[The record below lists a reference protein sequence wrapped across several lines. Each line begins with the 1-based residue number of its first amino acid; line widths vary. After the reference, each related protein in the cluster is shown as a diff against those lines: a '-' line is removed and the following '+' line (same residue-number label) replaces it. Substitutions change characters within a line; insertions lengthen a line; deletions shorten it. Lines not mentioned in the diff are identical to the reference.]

1 MKTLETRSL
10 RICQEIIVT
19 LESQQQTSGGPKVKK
34 CPACNEEYQ
43 DTNLVVCPKDRTM
56 LLTPQKDE
64 LIGQIL
70 NDRYKVVEEVGRG
83 GMSAVY
89 KGIHELMDRTVAI
102 KVLLPQL
109 VSDQISIK
117 RFQQEA
123 QAASHLQ
130 HPNVITVYDYG
141 FVASGQ
147 PYLVMD
153 FLEGESLADIIRRDK
168 QVPVKRMIPIFM
180 QACEALEHAHQKGV
194 IHRDLKSS
202 NIMLIDFEGKKD
214 FVKVVDFGIAK
225 LMPSSG
231 KQSQNLTQTGEVF
244 GSPIYMSPEQCMA
257 QSLDARSD
265 IYSMGAMMYE
275 SLTGQPP
282 LMGNSIID
290 TMQMHMSTPPKPF
303 RESRPDLDI
312 PEALERVVLK
322 ALAKKPE
329 QRYQSMQELRD
340 AMEGVSKLIDKEKL
354 FGPGPAAKGVRS
366 TRSSLA
372 KYQQPAG
379 SKSAAASAPT
389 PRIESNRPQGATGAQ
404 MAPEPVSAVSK
415 VKEDASPKESLRTT
429 RTQQRRK
436 PEEPAEVA
444 KPKAANPLD
453 KIKQLEIFKKIPLPA
468 MIAIA
473 VVPFALVGV
482 VVVMQNA
489 KIGSM
494 FSTQQVVE
502 GLVYYYNPATKSK
515 HGDIYVYVSNEDEET
530 PGKLV
535 KIETPPAYNLDDRAG
550 NTTGADLGDYW
561 KLTYHNQG
569 DKKVLDEAEWPQE
582 QLPGGEDLKQINVW
596 IRQMFGTLAT
606 EDNTIEPDEMASFF
620 MPDWAAD
627 DYKKMKDTWSKE
639 NLTFNVVSD
648 SALAKRNFIKVES
661 YDKDQGKATVLV
673 RTKFWIKTGPQYMRF
688 VMIKKDNR
696 KWLIAKV
703 EEISPT
709 IWEHDGAAQEEAPEE
724 EEEEAAEE

>member
-1 MKTLETRSL
+1 MFLLTWPVLNRWAIGKE
-10 RICQEIIVT
+10 VT
-19 LESQQQTSGGPKVKK
+19 LESQQTTGGPKVKK

-43 DTNLVVCPKDRTM
+43 DSNLVVCPKDRTM

-64 LIGQIL
+64 LLGQIL

-153 FLEGESLADIIRRDK
+153 FLEGESLSDIIRRDK

-303 RESRPDLDI
+303 KETRPDLEI
-312 PEALERVVLK
+312 PETLERVVLK

-340 AMEGVSKLIDKEKL
+340 ALEGVSKLIDKEKL
-354 FGPGPAAKGVRS
+354 FGPGPTAKGVRS

-379 SKSAAASAPT
+379 SKGTASSTST
-389 PRIESNRPQGATGAQ
+389 PRVSENEKLRTGAQ
-404 MAPEPVSAVSK
+404 MAPDPTVRPA
-415 VKEDASPKESLRTT
+415 KEETSTKETLRTT
-429 RTQQRRK
+429 RTQQRKK
-436 PEEPAEVA
+436 PEETPQPVKEKPAS
-444 KPKAANPLD
+444 PLD
-453 KIKQLEIFKKIPLPA
+453 KIKNLEIFKKVPILFV
-468 MIAIA
+468 IGGIVLSSLLIGGT
-473 VVPFALVGV
+473 VVFSKFGNV
-482 VVVMQNA
+482 
-489 KIGSM
+489 
-494 FSTQQVVE
+494 FSTKTTTK
-502 GLVYYYNPATKSK
+502 GLVYYYKPAGKKS
-515 HGDIYVYVSNEDEET
+515 GDIYLWVVSDDEDSA
-530 PGKLV
+530 GKLV
-535 KIETPPAYNLDDRAG
+535 KIESPAGFNLNDRAG
-550 NTTGADLGDYW
+550 NANGADVGDYW
-561 KLTYHNQG
+561 SLTYHTSG
-569 DKKVLDEAEWPQE
+569 DKKVLEDAVWPEDQANA
-582 QLPGGEDLKQINVW
+582 GEDLRQINIW
-596 IRQMFGTLAT
+596 IRQMFGVLAVSDSQPIT
-606 EDNTIEPDEMASFF
+606 QEELGAYFT
-620 MPDWAAD
+620 PDWSSE
-627 DYKKMKDTWSKE
+627 DYKKLKDTWSKD
-639 NLTFNVVSD
+639 NLSFNVVSD
-648 SALAKRNFIKVES
+648 TGRAPKSYIKVES
-661 YDKDQGKATVLV
+661 YDKDQGKASVLV
-673 RTKFWIKTGPQYMRF
+673 RTKYWIKTGPQYMRF
-688 VMIKKDNR
+688 VMSKKENR

-703 EEISPT
+703 EFISPT
-709 IWEHDGAAQEEAPEE
+709 VWENDGNMQEEAPEE
-724 EEEEAAEE
+724 EEESSSSAEE

>member
-1 MKTLETRSL
+1 MTAT
-10 RICQEIIVT
+10 V
-19 LESQQQTSGGPKVKK
+19 ESQPSGPKVKK

-340 AMEGVSKLIDKEKL
+340 AMEGVSKLLDKEKL

-379 SKSAAASAPT
+379 SKTGATSAAKPT
-389 PRIESNRPQGATGAQ
+389 VPYESKNQRATGAQ
-404 MAPEPVSAVSK
+404 MAPDPTVQQAPK
-415 VKEDASPKESLRTT
+415 PTREDSPKESLRTT

-436 PEEPAEVA
+436 PEEPPAAV
-444 KPKAANPLD
+444 KDKAASPLD
-453 KIKQLEIFKKIPLPA
+453 KIKQMEIFKKIPLPA
-468 MIAIA
+468 LIA
-473 VVPFALVGV
+473 VAVIPFALVGI
-482 VVVMQNA
+482 VVVMQNF
-489 KIGSM
+489 KIGNM
-494 FSTQQVVE
+494 FSTQTVVE
-502 GLVYYYNPATKSK
+502 GMVYYYNPATKSK
-515 HGDIYVYVSNEDEET
+515 PGEMYLYVSSEDDET

-535 KIETPPAYNLDDRAG
+535 KIQVPSNTNLDDKSGSA
-550 NTTGADLGDYW
+550 TGAGIGDMW
-561 KLTYHNQG
+561 KVTYHNG
-569 DKKVLDEAEWPQE
+569 LDKKSLDEAEWTE
-582 QLPGGEDLKQINVW
+582 QAQGGEDLRQINEL
-596 IRQMFGTLAT
+596 IKQNFATLTAPG
-606 EDNTIEPDEMASFF
+606 EKVDSEQFSSYY
-620 MPDWAAD
+620 MPEYAAE
-627 DYKKMKDTWSKE
+627 DYKKLEDTWK
-639 NLTFNVVSD
+639 NYTFDEVPNSSLV
-648 SALAKRNFIKVES
+648 KRNYIKVES
-661 YDKDQGKATVLV
+661 YDKDQGKAAVLV
-673 RTKFWIKTGPQYMRF
+673 RTKFWIKEGPQYMRF
-688 VMIKKDNR
+688 VLIKKDNR
-696 KWLIAKV
+696 KWFIAKV

-709 IWEHDGAAQEEAPEE
+709 VWENDGAAQEEAAGEE
-724 EEEEAAEE
+724 EDEEAPADE

>member
-1 MKTLETRSL
+1 
-10 RICQEIIVT
+10 
-19 LESQQQTSGGPKVKK
+19 
-34 CPACNEEYQ
+34 
-43 DTNLVVCPKDRTM
+43 M

-340 AMEGVSKLIDKEKL
+340 AMEGVSKLLDKEKL

-379 SKSAAASAPT
+379 SKTGATSAAKPT
-389 PRIESNRPQGATGAQ
+389 VPYESKNQRATGAQ
-404 MAPEPVSAVSK
+404 MAPDPTVQQAPK
-415 VKEDASPKESLRTT
+415 PTREDSPKESLRTT

-436 PEEPAEVA
+436 PEEPPAAV
-444 KPKAANPLD
+444 KDKAASPLD
-453 KIKQLEIFKKIPLPA
+453 KIKQMEIFKKIPLPA
-468 MIAIA
+468 LIA
-473 VVPFALVGV
+473 VAVIPFALVGI
-482 VVVMQNA
+482 VVVMQNF
-489 KIGSM
+489 KIGNM
-494 FSTQQVVE
+494 FSTQTVVE
-502 GLVYYYNPATKSK
+502 GMVYYYNPATKSK
-515 HGDIYVYVSNEDEET
+515 PGEMYLYVSSEDDET

-535 KIETPPAYNLDDRAG
+535 KIQVPSNTNLDDKSGSA
-550 NTTGADLGDYW
+550 TGAGIGDMW
-561 KLTYHNQG
+561 KVTYHNG
-569 DKKVLDEAEWPQE
+569 LDKKSLDEAEWTE
-582 QLPGGEDLKQINVW
+582 QAQGGEDLRQINEL
-596 IRQMFGTLAT
+596 IKQNFATLTAPG
-606 EDNTIEPDEMASFF
+606 EKVDSEQFSSYY
-620 MPDWAAD
+620 MPEYAAE
-627 DYKKMKDTWSKE
+627 DYKKLEDTWK
-639 NLTFNVVSD
+639 NYTFDEVPNSSLV
-648 SALAKRNFIKVES
+648 KRNYIKVES
-661 YDKDQGKATVLV
+661 YDKDQGKAAVLV
-673 RTKFWIKTGPQYMRF
+673 RTKFWIKEGPQYMRF
-688 VMIKKDNR
+688 VLIKKDNR
-696 KWLIAKV
+696 KWFIAKV

-709 IWEHDGAAQEEAPEE
+709 VWENDGAAQEEAAGEE
-724 EEEEAAEE
+724 EDEEAPADE

>member
-1 MKTLETRSL
+1 MTAT
-10 RICQEIIVT
+10 V
-19 LESQQQTSGGPKVKK
+19 ESQPSGPKVKK

-340 AMEGVSKLIDKEKL
+340 AMEGVSKLLDKEKL

-379 SKSAAASAPT
+379 SKTGATSAAKPT
-389 PRIESNRPQGATGAQ
+389 VPHESKNQRATGAQ
-404 MAPEPVSAVSK
+404 MAPDPTVQQAPRPTR
-415 VKEDASPKESLRTT
+415 DDSPKESLRTT

-436 PEEPAEVA
+436 PEEPPAAV
-444 KPKAANPLD
+444 KDKAASPLD

-468 MIAIA
+468 LIA
-473 VVPFALVGV
+473 VAVIPFALVGI
-482 VVVMQNA
+482 VVVMQNF
-489 KIGSM
+489 KIGNM
-494 FSTQQVVE
+494 FSTQTVVE
-502 GLVYYYNPATKSK
+502 GMVYYYNPATKSK
-515 HGDIYVYVSNEDEET
+515 PGEMYLYVSSEDDET

-535 KIETPPAYNLDDRAG
+535 KIQIPNNTNLDDKSGSA
-550 NTTGADLGDYW
+550 TGAGIGDMW
-561 KLTYHNQG
+561 KVTYHNG
-569 DKKVLDEAEWPQE
+569 LDKKSLDEAEWTE
-582 QLPGGEDLKQINVW
+582 QAQGGEDLRQINEL
-596 IRQMFGTLAT
+596 IKQNFATLTAPG
-606 EDNTIEPDEMASFF
+606 EKVDSEQFSSYY
-620 MPDWAAD
+620 MPEYAAE
-627 DYKKMKDTWSKE
+627 DYKKLEDTWK
-639 NLTFNVVSD
+639 NYTFDEVPNSSLV
-648 SALAKRNFIKVES
+648 KRNYIKVES
-661 YDKDQGKATVLV
+661 YDKDQGKAAVLV
-673 RTKFWIKTGPQYMRF
+673 RTKFWIKEGPQYMRF
-688 VMIKKDNR
+688 VLIKKDNR
-696 KWLIAKV
+696 KWFIAKV

-709 IWEHDGAAQEEAPEE
+709 VWENDGAAQEEAAGEDE
-724 EEEEAAEE
+724 DEEAPADE

>member
-1 MKTLETRSL
+1 
-10 RICQEIIVT
+10 
-19 LESQQQTSGGPKVKK
+19 
-34 CPACNEEYQ
+34 
-43 DTNLVVCPKDRTM
+43 M

-340 AMEGVSKLIDKEKL
+340 AMEGVSKLLDKEKL

-379 SKSAAASAPT
+379 SKTGATSAAKPT
-389 PRIESNRPQGATGAQ
+389 VHHESKNQRATGAQ
-404 MAPEPVSAVSK
+404 MAPDPTVQQAPRPTR
-415 VKEDASPKESLRTT
+415 DDSPKESLRTT

-436 PEEPAEVA
+436 PEEPPAAV
-444 KPKAANPLD
+444 KDKAASPLD

-468 MIAIA
+468 LIA
-473 VVPFALVGV
+473 VAVIPFALVGI
-482 VVVMQNA
+482 VVVMQNF
-489 KIGSM
+489 KIGNM
-494 FSTQQVVE
+494 FSTQTVVE
-502 GLVYYYNPATKSK
+502 GMVYYYNPATKSK
-515 HGDIYVYVSNEDEET
+515 PGEMYLYVSSEDDET

-535 KIETPPAYNLDDRAG
+535 KIQIPNNTNLDDKSGSA
-550 NTTGADLGDYW
+550 TGAGIGDMW
-561 KLTYHNQG
+561 KVTYHNG
-569 DKKVLDEAEWPQE
+569 LDKKSLDEAEWTE
-582 QLPGGEDLKQINVW
+582 QAQGGEDLRQINEL
-596 IRQMFGTLAT
+596 IKQNFATLTAPG
-606 EDNTIEPDEMASFF
+606 EKVDSEQFSSYY
-620 MPDWAAD
+620 MPEYAAE
-627 DYKKMKDTWSKE
+627 DYKKLEDTWK
-639 NLTFNVVSD
+639 NYTFDEVPNSSLV
-648 SALAKRNFIKVES
+648 KRNYIKVES
-661 YDKDQGKATVLV
+661 YDKDQGKAAVLV
-673 RTKFWIKTGPQYMRF
+673 RTKFWIKEGPQYMRF
-688 VMIKKDNR
+688 VLIKKDNR
-696 KWLIAKV
+696 KWFIAKV

-709 IWEHDGAAQEEAPEE
+709 VWENDGAAQEEAAGEDE
-724 EEEEAAEE
+724 DEEAPADE

>member
-1 MKTLETRSL
+1 MADSEDTA
-10 RICQEIIVT
+10 
-19 LESQQQTSGGPKVKK
+19 PKAAAPAPEQPAPPKIKK
-34 CPACNEEYQ
+34 CPACNGEFPGH
-43 DTNLVVCPKDRTM
+43 LVVCPNDRTM
-56 LLTPQKDE
+56 LLTPKKDE

-89 KGIHELMDRTVAI
+89 RGVHELMDRTVAI

-153 FLEGESLADIIRRDK
+153 FLEGESLSDIIRRDK
-168 QVPVKRMIPIFM
+168 QVTVKRMIPIFI

-275 SLTGQPP
+275 SLTGHPP

-303 RESRPDLDI
+303 KDVRPDLRI
-312 PEALERVVLK
+312 PDALERVVLK

-329 QRYQSMQELRD
+329 GRYQSMQELRD
-340 AMEGVSKLIDKEKL
+340 ALEGVSKLMEQEKL
-354 FGPGPAAKGVRS
+354 FGPAPGGKAGSRAVRPVTKPAAAAPGTGAPAVKGPQAAADPPAPAAPAAK
-366 TRSSLA
+366 A
-372 KYQQPAG
+372 APA
-379 SKSAAASAPT
+379 A
-389 PRIESNRPQGATGAQ
+389 R
-404 MAPEPVSAVSK
+404 
-415 VKEDASPKESLRTT
+415 
-429 RTQQRRK
+429 
-436 PEEPAEVA
+436 EPAKA
-444 KPKAANPLD
+444 PARPKPRSKAPAEKKEAREGPPILEQ
-453 KIKQLEIFKKIPLPA
+453 IKSLEFFKQNLTVT
-468 MIAIA
+468 IA
-473 VVPFALVGV
+473 VAAVLLAGLGAGV
-482 VVVMQNA
+482 VFLFSSS

-494 FSTQQVVE
+494 FSMQSKAQ
-502 GLVYYYNPATKSK
+502 GIVYYYKPANTKKKVEGEMYIMTVNPE
-515 HGDIYVYVSNEDEET
+515 EDEAPGELLKLNMGTYNIEDRAANADGAGIGDFWQIVYHKSGDKNFIEQATVVEQQASEDLRQVIMAIRMMFTQLCQPGESVNIDNLKNFYTNDWFLNDAEKLAKTWGKVRFET
-530 PGKLV
+530 LADANNYKKSSFKIESYSKEESKASVLV
-535 KIETPPAYNLDDRAG
+535 K
-550 NTTGADLGDYW
+550 
-561 KLTYHNQG
+561 
-569 DKKVLDEAEWPQE
+569 
-582 QLPGGEDLKQINVW
+582 
-596 IRQMFGTLAT
+596 
-606 EDNTIEPDEMASFF
+606 
-620 MPDWAAD
+620 
-627 DYKKMKDTWSKE
+627 
-639 NLTFNVVSD
+639 
-648 SALAKRNFIKVES
+648 
-661 YDKDQGKATVLV
+661 
-673 RTKFWIKTGPQYMRF
+673 TKFWVKEGPGYMRF
-688 VMIKKDNR
+688 ELIKKDGK
-696 KWLIAKV
+696 KWLILKI
-703 EEISPT
+703 EEISPN
-709 IWEHDGAAQEEAPEE
+709 IWLSDGVAQGAD
-724 EEEEAAEE
+724 EEEEAE

>member
-1 MKTLETRSL
+1 M
-10 RICQEIIVT
+10 T
-19 LESQQQTSGGPKVKK
+19 LESQQTTGGPKVKK

-43 DTNLVVCPKDRTM
+43 DSNLVVCPKDRTM

-64 LIGQIL
+64 LLGQIL

-153 FLEGESLADIIRRDK
+153 FLEGESLSDIIRRDK
-168 QVPVKRMIPIFM
+168 QVQVKRMIPIFM

-275 SLTGQPP
+275 SLTGHPP

-303 RESRPDLDI
+303 KEIRPDLDI
-312 PEALERVVLK
+312 PETLERVVLK

-340 AMEGVSKLIDKEKL
+340 ALEGVSKLIDKEKL
-354 FGPGPAAKGVRS
+354 FGPGPTAKGVRS

-379 SKSAAASAPT
+379 SKAGTASSTST
-389 PRIESNRPQGATGAQ
+389 PRVSGNEKMRTGAQ
-404 MAPEPVSAVSK
+404 MAPDPTLSRPA
-415 VKEDASPKESLRTT
+415 KEESTTKETLRTT
-429 RTQQRRK
+429 RTQQRKKAEEAPEPVKEK
-436 PEEPAEVA
+436 P
-444 KPKAANPLD
+444 ANPLD
-453 KIKQLEIFKKIPLPA
+453 KIKNLEIFKKVPIML
-468 MIAIA
+468 
-473 VVPFALVGV
+473 VVGGICLSALL
-482 VVVMQNA
+482 
-489 KIGSM
+489 IGGTIL
-494 FSTQQVVE
+494 FTKFGNVFPTKNTTK
-502 GLVYYYNPATKSK
+502 GLVYYYKPAGKK
-515 HGDIYVYVSNEDEET
+515 PGEIYLWVVSDDEDT

-535 KIETPPAYNLDDRAG
+535 KIESPAGFSLNDHAG
-550 NTTGADLGDYW
+550 NANGADVGDYW
-561 KLTYHNQG
+561 SLTYHTSG
-569 DKKVLDEAEWPQE
+569 DKKILEDAVWPEDQANA
-582 QLPGGEDLKQINVW
+582 GEDLRQISIW
-596 IRQMFGTLAT
+596 IRQMFGVLAVS
-606 EDNTIEPDEMASFF
+606 DNQPITQEELGAYFT
-620 MPDWAAD
+620 PDWSSD
-627 DYKKMKDTWSKE
+627 DYKKLKDTWSKD
-639 NLTFNVVSD
+639 NLSFNVVSD
-648 SALAKRNFIKVES
+648 TGRAPKSYIKVES
-661 YDKDQGKATVLV
+661 YDKDQGKASVLV
-673 RTKFWIKTGPQYMRF
+673 RTKYWIKTGPQYMRF
-688 VMIKKDNR
+688 VMSKKENR

-703 EEISPT
+703 EFISPT
-709 IWEHDGAAQEEAPEE
+709 VWENDGNMQEEPAEE
-724 EEEEAAEE
+724 EEESSSSSEE

>member
-1 MKTLETRSL
+1 
-10 RICQEIIVT
+10 
-19 LESQQQTSGGPKVKK
+19 
-34 CPACNEEYQ
+34 
-43 DTNLVVCPKDRTM
+43 M

-153 FLEGESLADIIRRDK
+153 FLEGESLSDIIRRDK

-303 RESRPDLDI
+303 RETRPDLDI

-379 SKSAAASAPT
+379 SKTGATSAAKPT
-389 PRIESNRPQGATGAQ
+389 LPYESTKSQNATGAQ
-404 MAPEPVSAVSK
+404 MAPDPTASQANRAP
-415 VKEDASPKESLRTT
+415 KEESPKESLRTT

-436 PEEPAEVA
+436 PEEPVAEAKA
-444 KPKAANPLD
+444 KPASPLD

-468 MIAIA
+468 LIA
-473 VVPFALVGV
+473 VAVIPFALVGV
-482 VVVMQNA
+482 VVVMQNF
-489 KIGSM
+489 KIGNM
-494 FSTQQVVE
+494 FSTQQIVE
-502 GLVYYYNPATKSK
+502 GMVYYYNPATKSK
-515 HGDIYVYVSNEDEET
+515 PGDIYLYVSNEDEET

-535 KIETPPAYNLDDRAG
+535 KIQTPPSYNLDDKSG
-550 NTTGADLGDYW
+550 STTGAGLGDMW
-561 KLTYHNQG
+561 KITYHNAL
-569 DKKVLDEAEWPQE
+569 DKKVLEDAEWSE
-582 QLPGGEDLKQINVW
+582 QAQGGEDLKQINEL
-596 IRQMFGTLAT
+596 IRQMFGTLAQPT
-606 EDNTIEPDEMASFF
+606 DTIDPDAICDFY

-627 DYKKMKDTWSKE
+627 NYKKLNETWSKE
-639 NLTFNVVSD
+639 SLTFNDVTN
-648 SALAKRNFIKVES
+648 SALVKRNFIKVES

-673 RTKFWIKTGPQYMRF
+673 RTKFWIKQGPQYMRF

-696 KWLIAKV
+696 KWFIAKV

-709 IWEHDGAAQEEAPEE
+709 VWENDGASQEEATEE
-724 EEEEAAEE
+724 EEEEAPAEE

>member
-1 MKTLETRSL
+1 M
-10 RICQEIIVT
+10 T
-19 LESQQQTSGGPKVKK
+19 LESQQQTTGGPKVKK

-153 FLEGESLADIIRRDK
+153 FLEGESLSDIIRRDK

-340 AMEGVSKLIDKEKL
+340 ALEGVSKLIDKEKL

-372 KYQQPAG
+372 KYQQPANR
-379 SKSAAASAPT
+379 SASASAPAPKGT
-389 PRIESNRPQGATGAQ
+389 HEGGGKPQGSTGAQ
-404 MAPEPVSAVSK
+404 MAPDPVSSVSK
-415 VKEDASPKESLRTT
+415 VRDESPKDSLRIT
-429 RTQQRRK
+429 RTQQRKK

-444 KPKAANPLD
+444 KAKPNNPFE
-453 KIKQLEIFKKIPLPA
+453 KIKQLEIFKKVPLPVL
-468 MIAIA
+468 IA
-473 VVPFALVGV
+473 VALIPFAVIGV

-489 KIGSM
+489 KIGNM
-494 FSTQQVVE
+494 FSTQQTAE
-502 GLVYYYNPATKSK
+502 GLVYYYSPATSK
-515 HGDIYVYVSNEDEET
+515 KPGDIYLFVSSEDEET

-535 KIETPPAYNLDDRAG
+535 KIQTPPGYNIDDRAG
-550 NTTGADLGDYW
+550 NTTGADVGDFW
-561 KLTYHNQG
+561 KISYHNQG
-569 DKKVLDEAEWPQE
+569 DKKVLDDAEWPQE
-582 QLPGGEDLKQINVW
+582 QAQGGEDLKQINVW

-606 EDNTIEPDEMASFF
+606 ESNTIEPDVMASYF

-627 DYKKMKDTWSKE
+627 DYKKLRDTWSKE
-639 NLTFNVVSD
+639 SLTFNIVNN
-648 SALAKRNFIKVES
+648 SAPASKNFIKVES
-661 YDKDQGKATVLV
+661 YDRDQGKATVLV
-673 RTKFWIKTGPQYMRF
+673 RTKFWMKTGPQYMRF

-703 EEISPT
+703 EEIAPN
-709 IWEHDGAAQEEAPEE
+709 IWESDGIIHEQQSEE
-724 EEEEAAEE
+724 EESTDD

>member
-1 MKTLETRSL
+1 MSDSGKK
-10 RICQEIIVT
+10 VT
-19 LESQQQTSGGPKVKK
+19 LESQQSTGGQGPKIKK

-43 DTNLVVCPKDRTM
+43 DVNLVVCPRDRTM

-153 FLEGESLADIIRRDK
+153 FLEGESLSDIIRRDK

-303 RESRPDLDI
+303 SEVRPDLDI

-340 AMEGVSKLIDKEKL
+340 ALEGVSKLIDKEKL
-354 FGPGPAAKGVRS
+354 FGPGPVTKGVRA
-366 TRSSLA
+366 TRNSMA
-372 KYQQPAG
+372 KYQPQAQSQATQAQSTKGAIAPNPTTNYQTGRSRPSEPAIAE
-379 SKSAAASAPT
+379 KKEVDT
-389 PRIESNRPQGATGAQ
+389 NRAEQ
-404 MAPEPVSAVSK
+404 
-415 VKEDASPKESLRTT
+415 RTT
-429 RTQQRRK
+429 RTQQRK
-436 PEEPAEVA
+436 KTDEAAPGPA
-444 KPKAANPLD
+444 KTAAAGPLD
-453 KIKQLEIFKKIPLPA
+453 KLKQLEIFKKVPPVLVIVPVAVSIL
-468 MIAIA
+468 AIA
-473 VVPFALVGV
+473 VVF
-482 VVVMQNA
+482 VMQNF
-489 KIGSM
+489 KIGNM
-494 FSTQQVVE
+494 FSTQQNVE
-502 GLVYYYNPATKSK
+502 GMVYYYKKATKSK
-515 HGDIYVYVSNEDEET
+515 PGDLYLWVADPEEDT

-535 KIETPPAYNLDDRAG
+535 KLSVPSTYNIDDRSANAHG
-550 NTTGADLGDYW
+550 CDIGDTW
-561 KLTYHNQG
+561 KITYHQQG
-569 DKKVLDEAEWPQE
+569 DKKMVEVADCADDQ
-582 QLPGGEDLKQINVW
+582 QGRGEDLRAVNKWV
-596 IRQMFGTLAT
+596 RDMFSILTQNPDKIDGISLAT
-606 EDNTIEPDEMASFF
+606 YYMPEWSADN
-620 MPDWAAD
+620 
-627 DYKKMKDTWSKE
+627 YKKLQDMWMKEQIKFRDNS
-639 NLTFNVVSD
+639 N
-648 SALAKRNFIKVES
+648 SAPKSYIKVES
-661 YDKDQGKATVLV
+661 YDKDQGKVSVLV
-673 RTKFWIKTGPQYMRF
+673 RTKTWVDAGPQYLRI
-688 VMIKKDNR
+688 VLLKKDNR
-696 KWLIAKV
+696 KWLIAKI
-703 EEISPT
+703 EEISPN
-709 IWEHDGAAQEEAPEE
+709 IWENDGLINESAGGEEGDQP
-724 EEEEAAEE
+724 AEE

>member
-1 MKTLETRSL
+1 MTAT
-10 RICQEIIVT
+10 V
-19 LESQQQTSGGPKVKK
+19 ESQPSGPKVKK

-340 AMEGVSKLIDKEKL
+340 AMEGVSKLLDKEKL

-379 SKSAAASAPT
+379 SKTGATSAAKPT
-389 PRIESNRPQGATGAQ
+389 VHHESKNQRATGAQ
-404 MAPEPVSAVSK
+404 MAPDPTVQQAPRPTR
-415 VKEDASPKESLRTT
+415 DDSPKESLRTT

-436 PEEPAEVA
+436 PEEPPAAV
-444 KPKAANPLD
+444 KDKAASPLD

-468 MIAIA
+468 LIA
-473 VVPFALVGV
+473 VAVIPFALVGI
-482 VVVMQNA
+482 VVVMQNF
-489 KIGSM
+489 KIGNM
-494 FSTQQVVE
+494 FSTQTVVE
-502 GLVYYYNPATKSK
+502 GMVYYYNPATKSK
-515 HGDIYVYVSNEDEET
+515 PGEMYLYVSSEDDET

-535 KIETPPAYNLDDRAG
+535 KIQIPNNTNLDDKSGSA
-550 NTTGADLGDYW
+550 TGAGIGDMW
-561 KLTYHNQG
+561 KVTYHNG
-569 DKKVLDEAEWPQE
+569 LDKKSLDEAEWTE
-582 QLPGGEDLKQINVW
+582 QAQGGEDLRQINEL
-596 IRQMFGTLAT
+596 IKQNFATLTAPG
-606 EDNTIEPDEMASFF
+606 EKVDSEQFSSYY
-620 MPDWAAD
+620 MPEYAAE
-627 DYKKMKDTWSKE
+627 DYKKLEDTWK
-639 NLTFNVVSD
+639 NYTFDEVPNSSLV
-648 SALAKRNFIKVES
+648 KRNYIKVES
-661 YDKDQGKATVLV
+661 YDKDQGKAAVLV
-673 RTKFWIKTGPQYMRF
+673 RTKFWIKEGPQYMRF
-688 VMIKKDNR
+688 VLIKKDNR
-696 KWLIAKV
+696 KWFIAKV

-709 IWEHDGAAQEEAPEE
+709 VWENDGAAQEEAAGEDE
-724 EEEEAAEE
+724 DEEAPADE

>member
-1 MKTLETRSL
+1 MTLD
-10 RICQEIIVT
+10 
-19 LESQQQTSGGPKVKK
+19 SQPQTTGLPKVKK

-109 VSDQISIK
+109 VSDTISIK

-153 FLEGESLADIIRRDK
+153 FLEGESLSDIIRHEK
-168 QVPVKRMIPIFM
+168 QCSTKRMIPIFM

-303 RESRPDLDI
+303 REIRADLEI

-340 AMEGVSKLIDKEKL
+340 ALEGVSKLLDKEKL
-354 FGPGPAAKGVRS
+354 FGPGPAAKGARS

-372 KYQQPAG
+372 KYQQPANKTAG
-379 SKSAAASAPT
+379 SSTSSQKAT
-389 PRIESNRPQGATGAQ
+389 GRTQGATGAQ
-404 MAPEPVSAVSK
+404 MAPDPSASQTTLR
-415 VKEDASPKESLRTT
+415 KEEQPIKESLRTT

-436 PEEPAEVA
+436 PEEVAETAKA
-444 KPKAANPLD
+444 KPNPLD
-453 KIKQLEIFKKIPLPA
+453 KFKQLEFLKKVPLPA
-468 MIAIA
+468 LVAAA
-473 VVPFALVGV
+473 VIPFALVGV
-482 VVVMQNA
+482 VVAFQSAN
-489 KIGSM
+489 IGKM
-494 FSTQQVVE
+494 FSTQQTVE
-502 GLVYYYNPATKSK
+502 GMVYFYNPSTSK
-515 HGDIYVYVSNEDEET
+515 KNGDISVYVANEEEDG

-535 KIETPPAYNLDDRAG
+535 KIETPPAFNLDDKSG
-550 NTTGADLGDYW
+550 NTTGAEIGDYW
-561 KLTYHNQG
+561 KLTYHGQG
-569 DKKVLDEAEWPQE
+569 DKKILDEAKWPAE
-582 QLPGGEDLKQINVW
+582 QAQGGEDLKQINVL
-596 IRQMFGTLAT
+596 IRQMFGA
-606 EDNTIEPDEMASFF
+606 MAVENDKLDGTAVASYY

-627 DYKKMKDTWSKE
+627 GYKKMNDTWSKE
-639 NLTFNVVSD
+639 TILFNTSGTTNPR
-648 SALAKRNFIKVES
+648 RNYIKVES

-673 RTKFWIKTGPQYMRF
+673 RTKHWMKTGPQYMRF

-703 EEISPT
+703 EEIAPN
-709 IWEHDGAAQEEAPEE
+709 IWESDGVTHEEAPEE
-724 EEEEAAEE
+724 EEEAAEE

>member
-1 MKTLETRSL
+1 
-10 RICQEIIVT
+10 
-19 LESQQQTSGGPKVKK
+19 
-34 CPACNEEYQ
+34 
-43 DTNLVVCPKDRTM
+43 M

-340 AMEGVSKLIDKEKL
+340 AMEGVSKLLDKEKL

-379 SKSAAASAPT
+379 SKTGATSAAKPT
-389 PRIESNRPQGATGAQ
+389 VPYESKNQRATGAQ
-404 MAPEPVSAVSK
+404 MAPDPTVQQAPRPTR
-415 VKEDASPKESLRTT
+415 EDSPKESLRTT

-436 PEEPAEVA
+436 PEEPPAAV
-444 KPKAANPLD
+444 KDKAASPLD
-453 KIKQLEIFKKIPLPA
+453 KIKQMEIFKKIPLPA
-468 MIAIA
+468 LIA
-473 VVPFALVGV
+473 VAVIPFALVGV
-482 VVVMQNA
+482 VVVMQNF
-489 KIGSM
+489 KIGNM
-494 FSTQQVVE
+494 FSTQTVVE
-502 GLVYYYNPATKSK
+502 GMVYYYNPATKSK
-515 HGDIYVYVSNEDEET
+515 PGEMYLYVSSEDDET

-535 KIETPPAYNLDDRAG
+535 KIQIPNNTNLDDKSGSA
-550 NTTGADLGDYW
+550 TGAGIGDMW
-561 KLTYHNQG
+561 KVTYHNG
-569 DKKVLDEAEWPQE
+569 LDKKSLDEAEWTE
-582 QLPGGEDLKQINVW
+582 QAQGGEDLRQINEL
-596 IRQMFGTLAT
+596 IKQNFATLTAPGEKVDSEQFSSYYMPEYAA
-606 EDNTIEPDEMASFF
+606 EDYRKLE
-620 MPDWAAD
+620 
-627 DYKKMKDTWSKE
+627 DTWK
-639 NLTFNVVSD
+639 NYTFDEVPNSSLV
-648 SALAKRNFIKVES
+648 KRNYIKVES
-661 YDKDQGKATVLV
+661 YDKDQGKAAVLV
-673 RTKFWIKTGPQYMRF
+673 RTKFWIKEGPQYMRF
-688 VMIKKDNR
+688 VLIKKDNR
-696 KWLIAKV
+696 KWFIAKV

-709 IWEHDGAAQEEAPEE
+709 VWENDGAAQDEAAGDEEDEEAPADE
-724 EEEEAAEE
+724 

>member
-1 MKTLETRSL
+1 MTAT
-10 RICQEIIVT
+10 V
-19 LESQQQTSGGPKVKK
+19 ESQPSGPKVKK

-340 AMEGVSKLIDKEKL
+340 AMEGVSKLLDKEKL

-379 SKSAAASAPT
+379 SKTGATSAAKPT
-389 PRIESNRPQGATGAQ
+389 VPYESKNQRATGAQ
-404 MAPEPVSAVSK
+404 MAPDPTVQQAPK
-415 VKEDASPKESLRTT
+415 PTREDSPKESLRTT

-436 PEEPAEVA
+436 PEEPPAAV
-444 KPKAANPLD
+444 KDKAASPLD

-468 MIAIA
+468 LIA
-473 VVPFALVGV
+473 VAVIPFALVGI
-482 VVVMQNA
+482 VVVMQNF
-489 KIGSM
+489 KIGNM
-494 FSTQQVVE
+494 FSTQTVVE
-502 GLVYYYNPATKSK
+502 GMVYYYNPATKSK
-515 HGDIYVYVSNEDEET
+515 PGEMYLYVSSEDDET

-535 KIETPPAYNLDDRAG
+535 KIQVPSNTNLDDKSGSA
-550 NTTGADLGDYW
+550 TGAGIGDMW
-561 KLTYHNQG
+561 KVTYHNG
-569 DKKVLDEAEWPQE
+569 LDKKSLDEAEWTE
-582 QLPGGEDLKQINVW
+582 QAQGGEDLRQINEL
-596 IRQMFGTLAT
+596 IKQNFATLTAPG
-606 EDNTIEPDEMASFF
+606 EKVDSEQFSSYY
-620 MPDWAAD
+620 MPEYAAE
-627 DYKKMKDTWSKE
+627 DYKKLEDTWK
-639 NLTFNVVSD
+639 NYTFDEVPNSSLV
-648 SALAKRNFIKVES
+648 KRNYIKVES
-661 YDKDQGKATVLV
+661 YDKDQGKAAVLV
-673 RTKFWIKTGPQYMRF
+673 RTKFWIKEGPQYMRF
-688 VMIKKDNR
+688 VLIKKDNR
-696 KWLIAKV
+696 KWFIAKV

-709 IWEHDGAAQEEAPEE
+709 VWENDGAAQEEAAGEDE
-724 EEEEAAEE
+724 DEEAPADE

>member
-1 MKTLETRSL
+1 MTLD
-10 RICQEIIVT
+10 
-19 LESQQQTSGGPKVKK
+19 SQQQTTGVPKVKK

-109 VSDQISIK
+109 VSDTISIK

-153 FLEGESLADIIRRDK
+153 FLEGESLSDIIRHEK
-168 QVPVKRMIPIFM
+168 QTTTKRMIPIFM

-275 SLTGQPP
+275 ALTGQPP

-303 RESRPDLDI
+303 REIRPDLEI

-340 AMEGVSKLIDKEKL
+340 ALEGVSKLLDKEKL
-354 FGPGPAAKGVRS
+354 FGPGPAAKGARS

-372 KYQQPAG
+372 KYQQPANKAATTG
-379 SKSAAASAPT
+379 SATSSQKSTGAT
-389 PRIESNRPQGATGAQ
+389 RPQSATGATGAQ
-404 MAPEPVSAVSK
+404 MAPDPSASQQARAASTTN
-415 VKEDASPKESLRTT
+415 KEEVKESLRTT
-429 RTQQRRK
+429 RSQQRRK
-436 PEEPAEVA
+436 PEEVAETAKA
-444 KPKAANPLD
+444 KPNPLE
-453 KIKQLEIFKKIPLPA
+453 KIKQLEFLKTVPLPA
-468 MIAIA
+468 LIAMV
-473 VVPFALVGV
+473 VVPIAMIGV
-482 VVVMQNA
+482 VIVFQSPNIS
-489 KIGSM
+489 KM
-494 FSTQQVVE
+494 FSTQTTIE
-502 GLVYYYNPATKSK
+502 GMIYYYNPATSK
-515 HGDIYVYVSNEDEET
+515 KPGDISIYVANEEEDG

-535 KIETPPAYNLDDRAG
+535 KLQTNPGFNLDDKSG
-550 NTTGADLGDYW
+550 NTTGAGIGDYW

-569 DKKVLDEAEWPQE
+569 DKKILDEARWPAE
-582 QLPGGEDLKQINVW
+582 QAQGSEDLKQINNL
-596 IRQMFGTLAT
+596 IREMFGALTA
-606 EDNTIEPDEMASFF
+606 EMEKEKPESIWVPTYYTQEWVAN
-620 MPDWAAD
+620 
-627 DYKKMKDTWSKE
+627 DYKKLNDTWIKE
-639 NLTFNVVSD
+639 SISFNPSG
-648 SALAKRNFIKVES
+648 SSNPRRNYIKVES
-661 YDKDQGKATVLV
+661 YDRDQGKATVLV
-673 RTKFWIKTGPQYMRF
+673 KTKQWLKTGPLYMRF
-688 VMIKKDNR
+688 VIIKKDTR
-696 KWLIAKV
+696 KWLITKV
-703 EEISPT
+703 EDIAPN
-709 IWEHDGAAQEEAPEE
+709 IWENDGVTQEAPEE

>member
-1 MKTLETRSL
+1 MT
-10 RICQEIIVT
+10 VT
-19 LESQQQTSGGPKVKK
+19 VESQPSGPKVKK

-153 FLEGESLADIIRRDK
+153 FLEGESLSDIIRRDK

-340 AMEGVSKLIDKEKL
+340 AMEGVSKLLDKEKL

-379 SKSAAASAPT
+379 SKTGATGAAKPT
-389 PRIESNRPQGATGAQ
+389 LPYEKNQKATGAQ
-404 MAPEPVSAVSK
+404 MAPDPTTQQAPKAAKDESA
-415 VKEDASPKESLRTT
+415 KESLRTT

-436 PEEPAEVA
+436 PEEQPAA
-444 KPKAANPLD
+444 KKDAAASPLD
-453 KIKQLEIFKKIPLPA
+453 KIKQMEIFKKIPLPA
-468 MIAIA
+468 AIA
-473 VVPFALVGV
+473 VVVIPFALVGV
-482 VVVMQNA
+482 VVVMQNF
-489 KIGSM
+489 KIGNM
-494 FSTQQVVE
+494 FSTQQVAE
-502 GLVYYYNPATKSK
+502 GMVYYYNPASKSK
-515 HGDIYVYVSNEDEET
+515 PGDMYLYVSSEDEET

-535 KIETPPAYNLDDRAG
+535 KIQTPSNTNLDDKSGSA
-550 NTTGADLGDYW
+550 TGAGIGDMW
-561 KLTYHNQG
+561 KVTYHNTL
-569 DKKVLDEAEWPQE
+569 DKKVLDEAEWTE
-582 QLPGGEDLKQINVW
+582 QAQGGEDLRQINEL
-596 IRQMFGTLAT
+596 IKQNFATLTAPG
-606 EDNTIEPDEMASFF
+606 EKVDSEQFSSYY
-620 MPDWAAD
+620 MPDWSAD
-627 DYKKMKDTWSKE
+627 NFKKLEDTWK
-639 NLTFNVVSD
+639 NYTFDEVPNSD
-648 SALAKRNFIKVES
+648 AVRRNYIKVES
-661 YDKDQGKATVLV
+661 YDKDQGKAAVLV
-673 RTKFWIKTGPQYMRF
+673 RTKRWIKEGPQYMRF
-688 VMIKKDNR
+688 VLIKKDNR
-696 KWLIAKV
+696 KWFIAKV

-709 IWEHDGAAQEEAPEE
+709 VWENDGAVQEAGNEE
-724 EEEEAAEE
+724 EEEEAPADD

>member
-1 MKTLETRSL
+1 
-10 RICQEIIVT
+10 
-19 LESQQQTSGGPKVKK
+19 
-34 CPACNEEYQ
+34 
-43 DTNLVVCPKDRTM
+43 M

-340 AMEGVSKLIDKEKL
+340 AMEGVSKLLDKEKL

-379 SKSAAASAPT
+379 SKTGATSAAKPT
-389 PRIESNRPQGATGAQ
+389 VPYESKNQRATGAQ
-404 MAPEPVSAVSK
+404 MAPDPTVQQAPRPTR
-415 VKEDASPKESLRTT
+415 DDSPKESLRTT

-436 PEEPAEVA
+436 PEEPPAAV
-444 KPKAANPLD
+444 KDKAASPLD

-468 MIAIA
+468 LIA
-473 VVPFALVGV
+473 VAVIPFALVGI
-482 VVVMQNA
+482 VVVMQNF
-489 KIGSM
+489 KIGNM
-494 FSTQQVVE
+494 FSTQTVVE
-502 GLVYYYNPATKSK
+502 GMVYYYNPATKSK
-515 HGDIYVYVSNEDEET
+515 PGEMYLYVSSEDDET

-535 KIETPPAYNLDDRAG
+535 KIQIPNNTNLDDKSGSA
-550 NTTGADLGDYW
+550 TGAGIGDMW
-561 KLTYHNQG
+561 KVTYHNG
-569 DKKVLDEAEWPQE
+569 LDKKSLDEAEWTE
-582 QLPGGEDLKQINVW
+582 QAQGGEDLRQINEL
-596 IRQMFGTLAT
+596 IKQNFATLTAPG
-606 EDNTIEPDEMASFF
+606 EKVDSEQFSSYY
-620 MPDWAAD
+620 MPEYAAE
-627 DYKKMKDTWSKE
+627 DYKKLEDTWK
-639 NLTFNVVSD
+639 NYTFDEVPNSSLV
-648 SALAKRNFIKVES
+648 KRNYIKVES
-661 YDKDQGKATVLV
+661 YDKDQGKAAVLV
-673 RTKFWIKTGPQYMRF
+673 RTKFWIKEGPQYMRF
-688 VMIKKDNR
+688 VLIKKDNR
-696 KWLIAKV
+696 KWFIAKV

-709 IWEHDGAAQEEAPEE
+709 VWENDGAAQEEAAGEE
-724 EEEEAAEE
+724 EDEEAPADE

>member
-1 MKTLETRSL
+1 
-10 RICQEIIVT
+10 
-19 LESQQQTSGGPKVKK
+19 
-34 CPACNEEYQ
+34 
-43 DTNLVVCPKDRTM
+43 M

-109 VSDQISIK
+109 VSDTISIK

-153 FLEGESLADIIRRDK
+153 FLEGESLSDIIRHEK
-168 QVPVKRMIPIFM
+168 QTTTKRMIPIFM

-275 SLTGQPP
+275 ALTGQPP

-303 RESRPDLDI
+303 REIRPDLEI

-340 AMEGVSKLIDKEKL
+340 ALEGVSKLLDKEKL
-354 FGPGPAAKGVRS
+354 FGPGPAAKGARS

-372 KYQQPAG
+372 KYQQPATKATAANAATSQQKATG
-379 SKSAAASAPT
+379 STRSQGAT
-389 PRIESNRPQGATGAQ
+389 GATGAQ
-404 MAPEPVSAVSK
+404 MAPEPQAPAPRAANN
-415 VKEDASPKESLRTT
+415 KEEVKESLRTT
-429 RTQQRRK
+429 RSQQRRK
-436 PEEPAEVA
+436 PEEVAETAKA
-444 KPKAANPLD
+444 KPNPLD
-453 KIKQLEIFKKIPLPA
+453 KLKQIEILKKVPLPA
-468 MIAIA
+468 LIAII

-482 VVVMQNA
+482 VVAFQSAN
-489 KIGSM
+489 IGKM
-494 FSTQQVVE
+494 FSTQQTIE
-502 GLVYYYNPATKSK
+502 GMIYYYNPATSK
-515 HGDIYVYVSNEDEET
+515 KNGDVSVFVANEEEDG
-530 PGKLV
+530 PGKLI
-535 KIETPPAYNLDDRAG
+535 KLQTNPSFNLDDKSG
-550 NTTGADLGDYW
+550 NTTGAEIGDYW
-561 KLTYHNQG
+561 KFTYHGQG
-569 DKKVLDEAEWPQE
+569 DKKVIDEAKWPPE
-582 QLPGGEDLKQINVW
+582 QAQGGEDLKQINVL
-596 IRQMFGTLAT
+596 IREMFGALAT
-606 EDNTIEPDEMASFF
+606 DADQLEGSSMMAYY

-627 DYKKMKDTWSKE
+627 DFKKLNETWGKE
-639 NLTFNVVSD
+639 AIQFNTTGMSNPR
-648 SALAKRNFIKVES
+648 RNYIKVES
-661 YDKDQGKATVLV
+661 FDKDQGKATVLIK
-673 RTKFWIKTGPQYMRF
+673 TKHWMKTGPQYMRF

-703 EEISPT
+703 EEIAPN
-709 IWEHDGAAQEEAPEE
+709 IWENDGVTHEEAAE
-724 EEEEAAEE
+724 EEEEATED

>member
-1 MKTLETRSL
+1 
-10 RICQEIIVT
+10 
-19 LESQQQTSGGPKVKK
+19 
-34 CPACNEEYQ
+34 
-43 DTNLVVCPKDRTM
+43 M

-153 FLEGESLADIIRRDK
+153 FLEGESLSDIIKRDK
-168 QVPVKRMIPIFM
+168 QCQVKRMIPIFI

-303 RESRPDLDI
+303 SEARPDISI

-340 AMEGVSKLIDKEKL
+340 ALEGVSRLIDKEKL
-354 FGPGPAAKGVRS
+354 FGPGPAGKALRG
-366 TRSSLA
+366 TRPRMTTHT
-372 KYQQPAG
+372 PAAG
-379 SKSAAASAPT
+379 KTTGAAPAASAPKPKMSYEKDSNKSVELSQST
-389 PRIESNRPQGATGAQ
+389 STAEPPRATAAR
-404 MAPEPVSAVSK
+404 APKPA
-415 VKEDASPKESLRTT
+415 P
-429 RTQQRRK
+429 RK
-436 PEEPAEVA
+436 PEKQPEKEKPAKV
-444 KPKAANPLD
+444 NPLD
-453 KIKQLEIFKKIPLPA
+453 KIKQMEIFQKVPLPVV
-468 MIAIA
+468 IAA
-473 VVPFALVGV
+473 VVVLGIVIPGSALILSKTTLPSFLSTQKEVQGV
-482 VVVMQNA
+482 VWFYQP
-489 KIGSM
+489 
-494 FSTQQVVE
+494 STKRKVGKLNLFVASQ
-502 GLVYYYNPATKSK
+502 
-515 HGDIYVYVSNEDEET
+515 DEET
-530 PGKLV
+530 PGELKKLE
-535 KIETPPAYNLDDRAG
+535 IPADYNLDDRSDNAQGAG
-550 NTTGADLGDYW
+550 IGDYW
-561 KLTYHNQG
+561 KVMAHGMG
-569 DKKVLDEAEWPQE
+569 DKLVLETQNCES
-582 QLPGGEDLKQINVW
+582 LPDSASEDLRQIINC
-596 IRQMFGTLAT
+596 I
-606 EDNTIEPDEMASFF
+606 
-620 MPDWAAD
+620 
-627 DYKKMKDTWSKE
+627 KDM
-639 NLTFNVVSD
+639 FNVLRAPGEEVNPEAIMGYYMPEWASD
-648 SALAKRNFIKVES
+648 GMKKLNVTWGKIVFNEGGDPMNVPKSSFKVEMF
-661 YDKDQGKATVLV
+661 DKDQGKAHVLV
-673 RTKFWIKTGPQYMRF
+673 KTAFWIEKGPRYYRF
-688 VMIKKDNR
+688 VLVKKDNK
-696 KWLIAKV
+696 KWLIARI
-703 EEISPT
+703 EEISPK
-709 IWEHDGAAQEEAPEE
+709 IWTEDGIVQEMPEE
-724 EEEEAAEE
+724 EQAEEEE

>member
-1 MKTLETRSL
+1 MTVET
-10 RICQEIIVT
+10 Q
-19 LESQQQTSGGPKVKK
+19 GPKVKK

-180 QACEALEHAHQKGV
+180 QGCEALEHAHQKGV

-340 AMEGVSKLIDKEKL
+340 ALEGVSKLIDKEKL

-379 SKSAAASAPT
+379 SKTGATKASKPTAPY
-389 PRIESNRPQGATGAQ
+389 EAKAQGATGAQ
-404 MAPEPVSAVSK
+404 MAPDPTASHAARAP
-415 VKEDASPKESLRTT
+415 KEESPKESLRTT

-436 PEEPAEVA
+436 PEEPPAAEKA
-444 KPKAANPLD
+444 KSANLLD
-453 KIKQLEIFKKIPLPA
+453 KIKQMEIFKKIPLPA
-468 MIAIA
+468 LIAIA
-473 VVPFALVGV
+473 VIPFALIGV
-482 VVVMQNA
+482 AVVMQNF
-489 KIGSM
+489 KIGNM
-494 FSTQQVVE
+494 FSTQQVAE
-502 GLVYYYNPATKSK
+502 GMVYYYDPATKAK
-515 HGDIYVYVSNEDEET
+515 PGDIYIYVANEDEDT
-530 PGKLV
+530 PGKLIKLQLPV
-535 KIETPPAYNLDDRAG
+535 GYNLDDKSG
-550 NTTGADLGDYW
+550 NATGAGIGDMW
-561 KLTYHNQG
+561 KITYHNTL
-569 DKKVLDEAEWPQE
+569 DKKIVEDADWSE
-582 QLPGGEDLKQINVW
+582 QAQGGEDLKQIREL
-596 IRQMFGTLAT
+596 IQSMFGTLAQPT
-606 EDNTIEPDEMASFF
+606 DSIDPDAIADFY
-620 MPDWAAD
+620 MPDWTAD
-627 DYKKMKDTWSKE
+627 NYKKLSDTWSKE
-639 NLTFNVVSD
+639 SLTFNDVTNPNLV
-648 SALAKRNFIKVES
+648 KRNFIKVES
-661 YDKDQGKATVLV
+661 YDHDQGKASVLV
-673 RTKFWIKTGPQYMRF
+673 RTKFWIKQGPRYMRF
-688 VMIKKDNR
+688 VVIKKDNR
-696 KWLIAKV
+696 KWFIAKV

-709 IWEHDGAAQEEAPEE
+709 VWENDGATQEETTDEE
-724 EEEEAAEE
+724 DEETSADE

>member
-1 MKTLETRSL
+1 
-10 RICQEIIVT
+10 VT
-19 LESQQQTSGGPKVKK
+19 LDSQQQTTGVPKIKK

-109 VSDQISIK
+109 VSDTISIK

-153 FLEGESLADIIRRDK
+153 FLEGESLADIIRHEK
-168 QVPVKRMIPIFM
+168 QTTTKRMIPIFT

-275 SLTGQPP
+275 ALTGLPP

-303 RESRPDLDI
+303 REIRPDLEI

-329 QRYQSMQELRD
+329 QRYQSMKELGD
-340 AMEGVSKLIDKEKL
+340 ALEGVSKLIDKEKL
-354 FGPGPAAKGVRS
+354 FGPGPAAKGARS

-372 KYQQPAG
+372 KYQQPA
-379 SKSAAASAPT
+379 SKTPGATTAST
-389 PRIESNRPQGATGAQ
+389 QKLTDSNKRPQGATGAQ
-404 MAPEPVSAVSK
+404 MAPDPSQTSTRSTREEA
-415 VKEDASPKESLRTT
+415 PKESIRTS
-429 RTQQRRK
+429 RAQQRRK
-436 PEEPAEVA
+436 PEEVAEAPKA
-444 KPKAANPLD
+444 KPNPLES
-453 KIKQLEIFKKIPLPA
+453 IKQLEIFKKIPLPVL
-468 MIAIA
+468 IACA
-473 VVPFALVGV
+473 VVPIIGFVLVAV
-482 VVVMQNA
+482 FQSAN
-489 KIGSM
+489 IGKM
-494 FSTQQVVE
+494 FSTQQTVK
-502 GLVYYYNPATKSK
+502 GLVYFYNPATSK
-515 HGDIYVYVSNEDEET
+515 KNGDVSIYVADEEEDG
-530 PGKLV
+530 PGKLI
-535 KIETPPAYNLDDRAG
+535 KIQTNPGYNLDDKSG
-550 NTTGADLGDYW
+550 NTTGAEIGDFW
-561 KLTYHNQG
+561 EMTIHNQG
-569 DKKVLDEAEWPQE
+569 DKKILDEAKWPADQA
-582 QLPGGEDLKQINVW
+582 QGGEDLKQINVC
-596 IRQMFGTLAT
+596 IKDMFGVLAT
-606 EDNTIEPDEMASFF
+606 ETDKIDPETMLGYY
-620 MPDWAAD
+620 MPDWSSD
-627 DYKKMKDTWSKE
+627 NFKKLNDAWSKE
-639 NLTFNVVSD
+639 SIIFNTVGS
-648 SALAKRNFIKVES
+648 SNPKRNYIKVES

-673 RTKFWIKTGPQYMRF
+673 RTKYWMKSGPQYMRF
-688 VMIKKDNR
+688 VMIKKDNK

-703 EEISPT
+703 EEIAPN
-709 IWEHDGAAQEEAPEE
+709 IWENDGVVQ
-724 EEEEAAEE
+724 EEAAEEEEEPAEE

>member
-1 MKTLETRSL
+1 MT
-10 RICQEIIVT
+10 VT
-19 LESQQQTSGGPKVKK
+19 VESQPSGPKVKK

-340 AMEGVSKLIDKEKL
+340 AMEGVSKLLDKEKL

-379 SKSAAASAPT
+379 SKTGATSAAKPT
-389 PRIESNRPQGATGAQ
+389 VPYEKNQKATGAQ
-404 MAPEPVSAVSK
+404 MAPDPTTQQAPKAARDESA
-415 VKEDASPKESLRTT
+415 KESLRTT

-436 PEEPAEVA
+436 PEEAPAA
-444 KPKAANPLD
+444 KKEAATSPLD
-453 KIKQLEIFKKIPLPA
+453 KIKQMEIFKKIPLPA
-468 MIAIA
+468 LIA
-473 VVPFALVGV
+473 VAVIPFALVGV
-482 VVVMQNA
+482 VVVMQNF
-489 KIGSM
+489 KIGNM

-502 GLVYYYNPATKSK
+502 GMVYYYNPASKSK
-515 HGDIYVYVSNEDEET
+515 PGDMYLYVSNEDEET

-535 KIETPPAYNLDDRAG
+535 KIQTPSNTNLDDKSGSA
-550 NTTGADLGDYW
+550 TGAGIGDMW
-561 KLTYHNQG
+561 KVTYHNTL
-569 DKKVLDEAEWPQE
+569 DKKVLEEAEWTE
-582 QLPGGEDLKQINVW
+582 QAQGGEDLRQINEL
-596 IRQMFGTLAT
+596 IKQNFATLTAPG
-606 EDNTIEPDEMASFF
+606 EKVDSEQFSSYY
-620 MPDWAAD
+620 MPDWSAD
-627 DYKKMKDTWSKE
+627 NFKKLEDTWK
-639 NLTFNVVSD
+639 NYTFNEVPNSNAVR
-648 SALAKRNFIKVES
+648 RNYIKVES
-661 YDKDQGKATVLV
+661 YDKDQGKAAVLV
-673 RTKFWIKTGPQYMRF
+673 RTKWWIKEGPQYMRF
-688 VMIKKDNR
+688 VLIKKDNR
-696 KWLIAKV
+696 KWFIAKV

-709 IWEHDGAAQEEAPEE
+709 VWENDGAVQEAGNDE
-724 EEEEAAEE
+724 EEEEAPADE

>member
-1 MKTLETRSL
+1 
-10 RICQEIIVT
+10 
-19 LESQQQTSGGPKVKK
+19 
-34 CPACNEEYQ
+34 
-43 DTNLVVCPKDRTM
+43 
-56 LLTPQKDE
+56 
-64 LIGQIL
+64 
-70 NDRYKVVEEVGRG
+70 
-83 GMSAVY
+83 
-89 KGIHELMDRTVAI
+89 
-102 KVLLPQL
+102 
-109 VSDQISIK
+109 
-117 RFQQEA
+117 
-123 QAASHLQ
+123 
-130 HPNVITVYDYG
+130 
-141 FVASGQ
+141 
-147 PYLVMD
+147 MD

-340 AMEGVSKLIDKEKL
+340 AMEGVSKLLDKEKL

-379 SKSAAASAPT
+379 SKTGATSAAKPSMPV
-389 PRIESNRPQGATGAQ
+389 ESKGQRATGAQ
-404 MAPEPVSAVSK
+404 MAPDPTIQQTAKPAREEST
-415 VKEDASPKESLRTT
+415 KETLRTT

-436 PEEPAEVA
+436 PEEPPAAA
-444 KPKAANPLD
+444 KDKAANPLE
-453 KIKQLEIFKKIPLPA
+453 KLKQMEIFKKIPLPA
-468 MIAIA
+468 LIA
-473 VVPFALVGV
+473 VAVIPFALVGV
-482 VVVMQNA
+482 VVVMQNF
-489 KIGSM
+489 KIGNM
-494 FSTQQVVE
+494 FSTQTSVE
-502 GLVYYYNPATKSK
+502 GMVYYYNPAGKTKP
-515 HGDIYVYVSNEDEET
+515 GEMYLYVSGEDDET
-530 PGKLV
+530 PGKIV
-535 KIETPPAYNLDDRAG
+535 EIQTPANTNLDDKSGSA
-550 NTTGADLGDYW
+550 TGAGIGDMW
-561 KLTYHNQG
+561 KVTYHSG
-569 DKKVLDEAEWPQE
+569 LDKKILDEAEWTE
-582 QLPGGEDLKQINVW
+582 QAQGGEDLRQINEL
-596 IRQMFGTLAT
+596 IKQNFATLTAPG
-606 EDNTIEPDEMASFF
+606 EKVDSEQFSSYY
-620 MPDWAAD
+620 MPDWSAD
-627 DYKKMKDTWSKE
+627 DYRKLEDTWKNYTFDEVPNS
-639 NLTFNVVSD
+639 NLV
-648 SALAKRNFIKVES
+648 KRNYIKVES
-661 YDKDQGKATVLV
+661 YDKDQGKAAVLV
-673 RTKFWIKTGPQYMRF
+673 RTRFWIKEGPQYMRF
-688 VMIKKDNR
+688 VLIKKDNR
-696 KWLIAKV
+696 KWFIAKV

-709 IWEHDGAAQEEAPEE
+709 VWENDGAAQEEAAGEE
-724 EEEEAAEE
+724 EEEEAPADE

>member
-1 MKTLETRSL
+1 
-10 RICQEIIVT
+10 
-19 LESQQQTSGGPKVKK
+19 KK
-34 CPACNEEYQ
+34 CPACNGEFPG
-43 DTNLVVCPKDRTM
+43 NLVVCPNDRTM
-56 LLTPQKDE
+56 LLTPKKDE

-89 KGIHELMDRTVAI
+89 RGVHELMDRTVAI

-153 FLEGESLADIIRRDK
+153 FLEGESLSDIIRRDK
-168 QVPVKRMIPIFM
+168 QVTVKRMIPIFM

-275 SLTGQPP
+275 GLTGHPP

-303 RESRPDLDI
+303 KDIRPDLKI
-312 PEALERVVLK
+312 PDALERVVLK

-329 QRYQSMQELRD
+329 NRYQSMQELRD
-340 AMEGVSKLIDKEKL
+340 AMEGVSKLMEQEKL
-354 FGPGPAAKGVRS
+354 FGPQPPSKLGSRSARPPARTASGAPQGPAVKGP
-366 TRSSLA
+366 
-372 KYQQPAG
+372 PA
-379 SKSAAASAPT
+379 
-389 PRIESNRPQGATGAQ
+389 
-404 MAPEPVSAVSK
+404 APERMGAPPEAKSPPQREAAKPVQRPK
-415 VKEDASPKESLRTT
+415 PRVKPGKDDKKESKDT
-429 RTQQRRK
+429 
-436 PEEPAEVA
+436 PAILEQ
-444 KPKAANPLD
+444 
-453 KIKQLEIFKKIPLPA
+453 IKSLEFFKQNMTA
-468 MIAIA
+468 TIAIA
-473 VVPFALVGV
+473 AVLVAGLLAGV
-482 VVVMQNA
+482 VFMFSSS
-489 KIGSM
+489 KIGSL
-494 FSTQQVVE
+494 FSMQNKTQGV
-502 GLVYYYNPATKSK
+502 VYYYKPSLSKRKAEGEMYVMTVNP
-515 HGDIYVYVSNEDEET
+515 EDEEAT
-530 PGKLV
+530 RQLIKLNLGSYN
-535 KIETPPAYNLDDRAG
+535 IEDRA
-550 NTTGADLGDYW
+550 
-561 KLTYHNQG
+561 
-569 DKKVLDEAEWPQE
+569 
-582 QLPGGEDLKQINVW
+582 
-596 IRQMFGTLAT
+596 
-606 EDNTIEPDEMASFF
+606 
-620 MPDWAAD
+620 
-627 DYKKMKDTWSKE
+627 
-639 NLTFNVVSD
+639 
-648 SALAKRNFIKVES
+648 
-661 YDKDQGKATVLV
+661 
-673 RTKFWIKTGPQYMRF
+673 
-688 VMIKKDNR
+688 
-696 KWLIAKV
+696 
-703 EEISPT
+703 
-709 IWEHDGAAQEEAPEE
+709 
-724 EEEEAAEE
+724 

>member
-1 MKTLETRSL
+1 MTLD
-10 RICQEIIVT
+10 
-19 LESQQQTSGGPKVKK
+19 SQQQTTGVPKVKK

-109 VSDQISIK
+109 VSDTISIK

-153 FLEGESLADIIRRDK
+153 FLEGESLSDIIRHEK
-168 QVPVKRMIPIFM
+168 QTTTKRMIPIFM

-275 SLTGQPP
+275 ALTGQPP

-303 RESRPDLDI
+303 REIRPDLEI

-340 AMEGVSKLIDKEKL
+340 ALEGVSKLLDKEKL
-354 FGPGPAAKGVRS
+354 FGPGPAAKGARS

-372 KYQQPAG
+372 KYQQPAA
-379 SKSAAASAPT
+379 KATAANSATSSQKAT
-389 PRIESNRPQGATGAQ
+389 GTNRPQGATGAQ
-404 MAPEPVSAVSK
+404 MAPEPTAPQPRAAN
-415 VKEDASPKESLRTT
+415 KEEVKESLRTT
-429 RTQQRRK
+429 RSQQRRK
-436 PEEPAEVA
+436 PEEVAEAAKA
-444 KPKAANPLD
+444 KPSPFD
-453 KIKQLEIFKKIPLPA
+453 KIKELEILKKVPLPA
-468 MIAIA
+468 LIAIL
-473 VVPFALVGV
+473 VVPILLGGVVFAL
-482 VVVMQNA
+482 QSANIS
-489 KIGSM
+489 KM
-494 FSTQQVVE
+494 FSTQQTIE
-502 GLVYYYNPATKSK
+502 GMVYYYSPATPKK
-515 HGDIYVYVSNEDEET
+515 NGDISVYVANEEEDG
-530 PGKLV
+530 PGKLI
-535 KIETPPAYNLDDRAG
+535 KLQTNPSFNLDDKSG
-550 NTTGADLGDYW
+550 NTTGAEIGDYW
-561 KLTYHNQG
+561 KFTYHGQG
-569 DKKVLDEAEWPQE
+569 DKKIIDDAKWPPE
-582 QLPGGEDLKQINVW
+582 QAQGGEDLKQINVL
-596 IRQMFGTLAT
+596 IREMFGALAT
-606 EDNTIEPDEMASFF
+606 DNDQLDGESMMAYY

-627 DYKKMKDTWSKE
+627 GYKKLNEAWGKE
-639 NLTFNVVSD
+639 TIRFNTAGMSNP
-648 SALAKRNFIKVES
+648 KRNYIKVES

-673 RTKFWIKTGPQYMRF
+673 KTKHWMKTGPQYMRF

-703 EEISPT
+703 EEIAPN
-709 IWEHDGAAQEEAPEE
+709 IWENDGVTHDEAPD
-724 EEEEAAEE
+724 EEEEASEE